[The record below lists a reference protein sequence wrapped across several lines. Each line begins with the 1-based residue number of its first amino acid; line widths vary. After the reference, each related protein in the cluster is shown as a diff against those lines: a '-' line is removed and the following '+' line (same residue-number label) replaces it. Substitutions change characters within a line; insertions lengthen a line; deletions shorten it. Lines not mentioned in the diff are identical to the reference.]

1 MRKKKLGLNGPEVS
15 VVCFGTFPIGGG
27 FGSVPRDQAIKTV
40 HAALDAGINFIDTAE
55 GYNDAEE
62 ILGEALAD
70 RRNEVFLATKISR
83 KNHSFDNIDE
93 AIEQSLK
100 KLKTDCIDLY
110 QIHGPQEK
118 YPIEYTLERFIHHR
132 DLGNIRYFGISNFTP
147 EQTIEAAQYTQIHSS
162 QPRYNILFRDVEEE
176 LLPVTLKNGIGAI
189 AHSVMAKG
197 LLAGK
202 YLPGHKFSSDDQR
215 DSWEYYNGKEFK
227 DVFTVTDILKEWS
240 RSQGRE
246 LSELAI
252 AWPTAHEVVTSSI
265 VGFKKPE
272 QAILNARAG
281 NWELTN
287 KDLNEIEDILNGY
300 RLHFSHGNLN
310 PDYAGFR
317 DEGDN
322 KN

>member
-1 MRKKKLGLNGPEVS
+1 MRKKRLGINGPEVS

-27 FGSVPRDQAIKTV
+27 FGSVPKDQAIKTV
-40 HAALDAGINFIDTAE
+40 HAALDSGIDFIDTAE

-62 ILGEALAD
+62 ILGEALLD
-70 RRNEVFLATKISR
+70 RRDEVFLATKISR
-83 KNHSFDNIDE
+83 KNHSIENIDA
-93 AIEQSLK
+93 AIENSLR
-100 KLKTDCIDLY
+100 KLKTDYIDLY
-110 QIHGPQEK
+110 QIHGPQPK
-118 YPIEYTLERFIHHR
+118 FPIENTLERFIHHR

-147 EQTIEAAQYTQIHSS
+147 TQTIEAAKYTQIHSS

-176 LLPVTLKNGIGAI
+176 LLPVTLDNGIGAI

-202 YLPGHKFSSDDQR
+202 YLPGHKFSKDDQR
-215 DSWEYYNGKEFK
+215 DSWEYYNGSEFK
-227 DVFTVTDILKEWS
+227 NIFEVTNKLKEWS
-240 RSQGRE
+240 ESKGHA

-272 QAILNARAG
+272 QAIINAKAG
-281 NWELTN
+281 NWELRS
-287 KDLNEIEDILNGY
+287 KDLLEIEEILDGF

-310 PDYAGFR
+310 PDYTGFR
-317 DEGDN
+317 DKGD
-322 KN
+322 K

>member
-1 MRKKKLGLNGPEVS
+1 MRKKQLGMNGPEVS

-27 FGSVPRDQAIKTV
+27 FGSVPKTQAIKTV
-40 HAALDAGINFIDTAE
+40 HAALDAGIDFIDTAE

-62 ILGEALAD
+62 ILGEALSN
-70 RRNEVFLATKISR
+70 RRDEVFLATKISR
-83 KNHSFDNIDE
+83 KNHSAKNIDE
-93 AIEQSLK
+93 AIENSLK
-100 KLKTDCIDLY
+100 KLKTDYIDLY
-110 QIHGPQEK
+110 QIHGPQPN
-118 YPIEYTLERFIHHR
+118 YPIEDTLERFIHHR

-147 EQTIEAAQYTQIHSS
+147 TQTIEAAKYTRIHSS
-162 QPRYNILFRDVEEE
+162 QPRYNILFRDVEDE
-176 LLPVTLKNGIGAI
+176 LLPVTLDNGIGAI

-215 DSWEYYNGKEFK
+215 DSWEYYNGSESENIFEVTFK
-227 DVFTVTDILKEWS
+227 LKEWS
-240 RSQGRE
+240 ESKGHE

-281 NWELTN
+281 DWELT
-287 KDLNEIEDILNGY
+287 KSDLAEIEDILNGF
-300 RLHFSHGNLN
+300 RLHFSHGSLN
-310 PDYAGFR
+310 PDYVGFR
-317 DEGDN
+317 DKGDR
-322 KN
+322 